1 MKCSDACYSTVVRIA
16 TPKATMFTYAQ
27 LVRVIQMVEELQRMV
42 ESISFTDRLPWT
54 LVSCVM
60 VYYVVRYLY
69 HSRVRYNRLIV
80 AQREN
85 RRMHHEIGNLRRLP
99 IQNGLPQIQNGP
111 RPIPVPVA
119 EHVPGAA
126 QGVEDGPVEQQMPR
140 QTLEKA
146 LDHMQKLTESLKEDT
161 ELLVEMEGKHQVQRK
176 TAGAEDAKGIKL
188 YKKRRKV
195 HVVANKKEGKEAMD
209 ALRAKHGMENPNPTA
224 AEIDEQT
231 IELSD
236 LHMTI
241 SNANVLARRD
251 YDTEMM
257 DLLATH
263 KNEASELVDRQ
274 TSEKRAFE
282 DKCLHEHSRN
292 VRARY

>member
-1 MKCSDACYSTVVRIA
+1 
-16 TPKATMFTYAQ
+16 
-27 LVRVIQMVEELQRMV
+27 
-42 ESISFTDRLPWT
+42 
-54 LVSCVM
+54 
-60 VYYVVRYLY
+60 
-69 HSRVRYNRLIV
+69 
-80 AQREN
+80 
-85 RRMHHEIGNLRRLP
+85 MHHAIENFRRLP
-99 IQNGLPQIQNGP
+99 IQNGPRQMYNGPPQIQNGP

-126 QGVEDGPVEQQMPR
+126 QGVVDGPVEQQMPR

-195 HVVANKKEGKEAMD
+195 HVVANTKEGKEAMD